1 MNRILHS
8 IVALSFVTGLL
19 VVAPA
24 AQASILYVSK
34 DSPCPGNGTSASP
47 YCSIQRAFNVTVAG
61 DTIRIRQ
68 SATPYDE
75 SVTAMSSGTS
85 TAPITVES
93 DIGQVPIWTYTGNGS
108 TQAALNILN
117 QNYWTVQNLTFD
129 GTGISTSRQAVW
141 MSTTTSPLSV
151 GLQFLNNTIKNWG
164 QMVPESHVTGL
175 NIGGDGSI
183 VRGNVFDGIPRISL
197 GPSGGRNLV
206 VENNEFKNMRCG
218 RDSDGTVSATA
229 IYIAYGDPIGGTD
242 IRNNAFHD
250 PRPQS
255 ECNLTNSDGWT
266 AFGIWT
272 DVGAYNGTIEGNR
285 IWNFDQVTSMGIY
298 LEYDTH
304 GWVVR
309 NNVFYNISYNAIRHH
324 PTTDGAVNTYV
335 NNTIYNIGTN
345 NAGWG
350 IQISSG
356 NGVFKNNIID
366 NSAGAQIRITANGLS
381 NLTIDYNDYW
391 DNSGGSH
398 VGNWDPTRYNF
409 SDWKTKCQCDQYSIN
424 LDPKFVNPPSDLRL
438 QSSSPALG
446 TGEGGINMGAVVLS
460 APTNVR
466 VVQVSP

>member
-1 MNRILHS
+1 MKRILHF
-8 IVALSFVTGLL
+8 VVVLSFASGVFA
-19 VVAPA
+19 VPP
-24 AQASILYVSK
+24 AQAAVLYVSK
-34 DSPCPGNGTSASP
+34 DSPCPGNGTTATP
-47 YCSIQRAFNVTVAG
+47 YCRIQYAFNVALAG
-61 DTIRIRQ
+61 DTIRIRD

-85 TAPITVES
+85 SAPITVES
-93 DIGQVPIWTYTGNGS
+93 DIGNHPVWTYSGNGS

-117 QNYWTVQNLTFD
+117 RDYWTVQNLTFD
-129 GTGISTSRQAVW
+129 GTGVPTSRQAVW
-141 MSTTTSPLSV
+141 MSSTNSTQRY

-164 QMVPESHVTGL
+164 QLVPESHVTGL
-175 NIGGDGSI
+175 NIGGDGAI
-183 VRGNVFDGIPRISL
+183 VRGNVFDGIPRFSVS
-197 GPSGGRNLV
+197 PGGGLNLI

-218 RDSDGTVSATA
+218 RGSDGTVSAVGF
-229 IYIAYGDPIGGTD
+229 YLAYGNPTGGTI

-255 ECNLTNSDGWT
+255 ECSLPNSDGWT

-304 GWVVR
+304 GWAVMS
-309 NNVFYNISYNAIRHH
+309 NIFYNISYNAIRHH
-324 PTTDGAVNTYV
+324 PTTAGAVNTYI
-335 NNTIYNIGTN
+335 NNTIYGIGTS

-366 NSAGAQIRITANGLS
+366 NSAGAQIRINGTDQS

-391 DNSGGSH
+391 DLSGGNH
-398 VGNWDPTRYNF
+398 VGNWDPVRYNF
-409 SDWKTKCQCDQYSIN
+409 SDWKTKCQCDQHSIN
-424 LDPKFVNPPSDLRL
+424 ADPQFVKPPSDLGL
-438 QSSSPALG
+438 QSSSPARG
-446 TGEGGINMGAVVLS
+446 TGEGGINMGAFVLS